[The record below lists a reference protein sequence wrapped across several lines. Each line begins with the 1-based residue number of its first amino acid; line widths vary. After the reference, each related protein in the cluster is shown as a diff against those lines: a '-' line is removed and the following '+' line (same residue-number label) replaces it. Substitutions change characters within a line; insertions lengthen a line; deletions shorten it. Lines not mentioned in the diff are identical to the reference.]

1 MAVDV
6 LEPAPDP
13 VDCRIPQNKNRPG
26 GTPRRGGFFC
36 SSRGRLASIRLS
48 DSGSGTY
55 KRNRPIAPRAD
66 FTILLS
72 FRVLVSAPPEISV
85 MELIRAVVLDVRI
98 VSIHDSERIR
108 WRLKGAGQ
116 SIVFIQLAMCEFCRQ
131 SRPQRESFRHT

>member
-1 MAVDV
+1 MDV

-36 SSRGRLASIRLS
+36 SYRGRLASIRLS
-48 DSGSGTY
+48 DSGLGTY

-72 FRVLVSAPPEISV
+72 LPSSRFRATRNIRNGVDKGRRFGRPNRIDPRFGEDPLAVKGGGSV
-85 MELIRAVVLDVRI
+85 DCFY
-98 VSIHDSERIR
+98 ST
-108 WRLKGAGQ
+108 
-116 SIVFIQLAMCEFCRQ
+116 
-131 SRPQRESFRHT
+131 RHV